1 MARERPYAPE
11 ATELPTATPVATSVT
26 CISAGQA
33 LGVYHGVAV
42 GSRHDIMQIT
52 KHAELR
58 YRQRVDSSEPFPRE
72 KLRELY
78 EDAEP
83 APDAVSEGVGYVVD
97 DVTLAVRH
105 DREPVVTTVLRGSE
119 A

>member
-1 MARERPYAPE
+1 
-11 ATELPTATPVATSVT
+11 
-26 CISAGQA
+26 
-33 LGVYHGVAV
+33 
-42 GSRHDIMQIT
+42 MQVT

-78 EDAEP
+78 EDAER
-83 APDAVSEGVGYVVD
+83 APDAVSEGVGYIAD
-97 DVTLAVRH
+97 GYTLAVRH